1 MKKGKRIYICTLIFL
16 LSLFAMTA
24 CGKTEEEDDKD
35 DKSLYE
41 HGLDLADTIVE
52 AAEVEEY
59 WEAMGMRTEEF
70 LEQVEN
76 ITSGKYK
83 EPQKVYALTIS
94 HEGLSNMLEDMDL
107 DVDELSEELQQLIG
121 NRMFGSLANQVNAR
135 EGTNALVVS
144 SVLNASKTF
153 VCDKLESN
161 CMYIYLYKKG
171 TPISVTFIKGED
183 GSVSA
188 TATFLMAENLAED
201 FEEAIEDIELF
212 DELGIEIE
220 EVDVE

>member
-1 MKKGKRIYICTLIFL
+1 MKKAKKIYICALIL
-16 LSLFAMTA
+16 MLSVFAMTA
-24 CGKTEEEDDKD
+24 CGKKD

-76 ITSGKYK
+76 ITGGKYK

-171 TPISVTFIKGED
+171 TPIAVTFIKGED

-188 TATFLMAENLAED
+188 SATFLMAESLGED
-201 FEEAIEDIELF
+201 LEEALEDIEIF

-220 EVDVE
+220 EVDME

>member
-1 MKKGKRIYICTLIFL
+1 MKKAKKIYICALIL
-16 LSLFAMTA
+16 LMSLFAMTA
-24 CGKTEEEDDKD
+24 CGKKD

-59 WEAMGMRTEEF
+59 WEAMGIRSENF
-70 LEQVEN
+70 LEQIEN

-83 EPQKVYALTIS
+83 EPKKVYALTVS
-94 HEGLSNMLEDMDL
+94 HDGLSNMLEEMDL
-107 DVDELSEELQQLIG
+107 DVDELSEDLQNLIG
-121 NRMFGSLANQVNAR
+121 NRMFGSLANQVNAQSGS
-135 EGTNALVVS
+135 ESLVVS
-144 SVLNASKTF
+144 SVLNATKTF

-188 TATFLMAENLAED
+188 TATFLMAESLGED
-201 FEEAIEDIELF
+201 LEEALEDIDIF

-220 EVDVE
+220 EVDME

>member
-1 MKKGKRIYICTLIFL
+1 MKKAKKIYICALIL
-16 LSLFAMTA
+16 LMSIFAMTA
-24 CGKTEEEDDKD
+24 CGKKD

-59 WEAMGMRTEEF
+59 WEAMGMRTDEF

-76 ITSGKYK
+76 ITGGKYK

-144 SVLNASKTF
+144 SVLNATKTF

-171 TPISVTFIKGED
+171 TPIAVTFIKGED

-188 TATFLMAENLAED
+188 TATFLMAESLGED
-201 FEEAIEDIELF
+201 LEEALEDIEIF

-220 EVDVE
+220 EVDME

>member
-1 MKKGKRIYICTLIFL
+1 MKKAKKIYICALIL
-16 LSLFAMTA
+16 LMSLFAMTA
-24 CGKTEEEDDKD
+24 CGKKD

-59 WEAMGMRTEEF
+59 WEAMGIRGENF
-70 LEQVEN
+70 LEQIEN

-83 EPQKVYALTIS
+83 EPKKVYALTVS
-94 HEGLSNMLEDMDL
+94 HDGLSNMLEEMDL
-107 DVDELSEELQQLIG
+107 DVDELSEDLQNLIG
-121 NRMFGSLANQVNAR
+121 NRMFGSLANQVNAQSGS
-135 EGTNALVVS
+135 ESLVVS
-144 SVLNASKTF
+144 SVLNATKTF

-188 TATFLMAENLAED
+188 TATFLMAESLGED
-201 FEEAIEDIELF
+201 LEEALEDIDIF

-220 EVDVE
+220 EVDME

>member
-1 MKKGKRIYICTLIFL
+1 MKKAKKVYICALIL
-16 LSLFAMTA
+16 LMSLFAMTA
-24 CGKTEEEDDKD
+24 CGKKD

-59 WEAMGMRTEEF
+59 WEAMGIRSENF
-70 LEQVEN
+70 LEQIEN

-83 EPQKVYALTIS
+83 EPKKVYALTVS
-94 HEGLSNMLEDMDL
+94 HDGLSNMLEEMDL
-107 DVDELSEELQQLIG
+107 DVDELSEDLQNLIG
-121 NRMFGSLANQVNAR
+121 NRMFGSLANQVNAQSGS
-135 EGTNALVVS
+135 ESLVVS
-144 SVLNASKTF
+144 SVLNATKTF

-188 TATFLMAENLAED
+188 TATFLMAESLGED
-201 FEEAIEDIELF
+201 LEEALEDIDIF

-220 EVDVE
+220 EVDME

>member
-1 MKKGKRIYICTLIFL
+1 MKKRLYTCALIL
-16 LSLFAMTA
+16 LMSLFAMTA
-24 CGKTEEEDDKD
+24 CGKKD

-59 WEAMGMRTEEF
+59 WEAMGIRGENF
-70 LEQVEN
+70 LEQIEN

-83 EPQKVYALTIS
+83 EPKKVYALTVS
-94 HEGLSNMLEDMDL
+94 HDGLSNMLEEMDL
-107 DVDELSEELQQLIG
+107 DVDELSEDLQNLIG
-121 NRMFGSLANQVNAR
+121 NRMFGSLANQVNAQSGS
-135 EGTNALVVS
+135 ESLVVS
-144 SVLNASKTF
+144 SVLNATKTF

-188 TATFLMAENLAED
+188 TATFLMAESLGED
-201 FEEAIEDIELF
+201 LEEALEDIDIF

-220 EVDVE
+220 EVDME

>member
-1 MKKGKRIYICTLIFL
+1 MLG
-16 LSLFAMTA
+16 MTA
-24 CGKTEEEDDKD
+24 CGKKE

-59 WEAMGMRTEEF
+59 WEAMGIRSENF
-70 LEQVEN
+70 LAQMEN
-76 ITSGKYK
+76 IIEGKYK
-83 EPQKVYALTIS
+83 EPQKVYALTVS

-107 DVDELSEELQQLIG
+107 DVDDLSEDLQNLIG
-121 NRMFGSLANQVNAR
+121 NKMFGSLANQVNAR
-135 EGTNALVVS
+135 GGSDSLVVS
-144 SVLNASKTF
+144 SVLNATKTF

-188 TATFLMAENLAED
+188 TATFLMAESLGED
-201 FEEAIEDIELF
+201 LEEALEDIEVF
-212 DELGIEIE
+212 EELGIEIE
-220 EVDVE
+220 EVDME

>member
-1 MKKGKRIYICTLIFL
+1 MKKAKKIYICALIL
-16 LSLFAMTA
+16 LMSLFAMTA
-24 CGKTEEEDDKD
+24 CGKKD

-59 WEAMGMRTEEF
+59 WEAMGIRGENF
-70 LEQVEN
+70 LEQIEN

-83 EPQKVYALTIS
+83 EPKKVYALTVS
-94 HEGLSNMLEDMDL
+94 HDGLSNMLEEMDL
-107 DVDELSEELQQLIG
+107 DVDELSEDLQNLIG
-121 NRMFGSLANQVNAR
+121 NRMFGSLANQVNAQSGS
-135 EGTNALVVS
+135 ESLVVS
-144 SVLNASKTF
+144 SVLNATKTF

-188 TATFLMAENLAED
+188 TATFLMAESLGED
-201 FEEAIEDIELF
+201 LEEALEDIEIF

-220 EVDVE
+220 EVDME

>member
-1 MKKGKRIYICTLIFL
+1 MKKAKKIYICALIL
-16 LSLFAMTA
+16 MLSVFAMTA
-24 CGKTEEEDDKD
+24 CGKKD

-76 ITSGKYK
+76 ITGGKYK

-171 TPISVTFIKGED
+171 TPIAVTFIKGED

-188 TATFLMAENLAED
+188 SATFLMAESLGED
-201 FEEAIEDIELF
+201 LEEALEDIDIF

-220 EVDVE
+220 EVDME

>member
-1 MKKGKRIYICTLIFL
+1 MKKAKRIYICALIL
-16 LSLFAMTA
+16 LMSLFAMTA
-24 CGKTEEEDDKD
+24 CGKKD

-41 HGLDLADTIVE
+41 HGLDLVDTIVE

-59 WEAMGMRTEEF
+59 WEAMGIRGENF
-70 LEQVEN
+70 LEQIEN

-83 EPQKVYALTIS
+83 EPKKVYALTIS
-94 HEGLSNMLEDMDL
+94 HDGLSNMLEEMDL
-107 DVDELSEELQQLIG
+107 DVDELSEDLQNLIG
-121 NRMFGSLANQVNAR
+121 NRMFASLANQVNAQGGS
-135 EGTNALVVS
+135 ETLVVS
-144 SVLNASKTF
+144 SVLNATKTF

-171 TPISVTFIKGED
+171 TPVSVTFIKGED

-188 TATFLMAENLAED
+188 SATFLMAESLGED
-201 FEEAIEDIELF
+201 LEEALEDIEIF

-220 EVDVE
+220 EVDME

>member
-1 MKKGKRIYICTLIFL
+1 MKKAKKIYICALIL
-16 LSLFAMTA
+16 MLSVFAMTA
-24 CGKTEEEDDKD
+24 CGKKD

-76 ITSGKYK
+76 ITGGKYK

-171 TPISVTFIKGED
+171 TPIAVTFIKGED

-188 TATFLMAENLAED
+188 TATFLMAESLGED
-201 FEEAIEDIELF
+201 LEEALEDIEIF

-220 EVDVE
+220 EVDME

>member
-1 MKKGKRIYICTLIFL
+1 MKKAKKIYICALIL
-16 LSLFAMTA
+16 LMSIFAMTA
-24 CGKTEEEDDKD
+24 CGKKD

-59 WEAMGMRTEEF
+59 WEAMGIRGENF
-70 LEQVEN
+70 LEQIEN

-83 EPQKVYALTIS
+83 EPKKVYALTIS
-94 HEGLSNMLEDMDL
+94 HDGLSNMLEEMDL
-107 DVDELSEELQQLIG
+107 DVDELSEDLQNLIG
-121 NRMFGSLANQVNAR
+121 NRMFGSLANQVNAQSGS
-135 EGTNALVVS
+135 ESLVVS
-144 SVLNASKTF
+144 SVLNATKTF

-188 TATFLMAENLAED
+188 TATFLMAESLGED
-201 FEEAIEDIELF
+201 LEEALEDIEIF

-220 EVDVE
+220 EVDME

>member
-1 MKKGKRIYICTLIFL
+1 MKKRIYICTLTLI
-16 LSLFAMTA
+16 LSVFAMTA
-24 CGKTEEEDDKD
+24 CGKKD

-41 HGLDLADTIVE
+41 HGLDLVDTIVE

-59 WEAMGMRTEEF
+59 WEAMGIRGENF
-70 LEQVEN
+70 LEQIEN

-83 EPQKVYALTIS
+83 EPKKVYALTVS
-94 HEGLSNMLEDMDL
+94 HDGLSNMLEEMDL
-107 DVDELSEELQQLIG
+107 DVDELSEDLQNLIG
-121 NRMFGSLANQVNAR
+121 NRMFASLANQVNAQSGS
-135 EGTNALVVS
+135 ESLVVS
-144 SVLNASKTF
+144 SVLNATKTF

-188 TATFLMAENLAED
+188 SATFLMAEALGED
-201 FEEAIEDIELF
+201 LEEALEDIEFF
-212 DELGIEIE
+212 DELGIEIK

>member
-1 MKKGKRIYICTLIFL
+1 MKKTKRVYICALIFL

-24 CGKTEEEDDKD
+24 CGKKD

-52 AAEVEEY
+52 AAEVEAY
-59 WEAMGMRTEEF
+59 WEAMGIRGENF
-70 LEQVEN
+70 LEQIEN

-83 EPQKVYALTIS
+83 EPKKVYALTIS
-94 HEGLSNMLEDMDL
+94 HDGLSNMLEEMDL
-107 DVDELSEELQQLIG
+107 DVDELSEDLQNLIG
-121 NRMFGSLANQVNAR
+121 NRMFGSLANQVNAQA
-135 EGTNALVVS
+135 GSDTLVVS
-144 SVLNASKTF
+144 SVLNATKTF

-188 TATFLMAENLAED
+188 SATFLMAESLGED
-201 FEEAIEDIELF
+201 LEEALEDIELF

>member
-1 MKKGKRIYICTLIFL
+1 MKKGKRIYICTLIL
-16 LSLFAMTA
+16 MLSVFAMTA
-24 CGKTEEEDDKD
+24 CGKNDDKD

-188 TATFLMAENLAED
+188 TATFLMAESLGED
-201 FEEAIEDIELF
+201 LEEALEDIDIF

>member
-1 MKKGKRIYICTLIFL
+1 MKKAKKIYICALIL
-16 LSLFAMTA
+16 LMSIFAMTA
-24 CGKTEEEDDKD
+24 CGKKD

-59 WEAMGMRTEEF
+59 WEAMGIRGENF
-70 LEQVEN
+70 LEQIEN

-83 EPQKVYALTIS
+83 EPKKVYALTVS
-94 HEGLSNMLEDMDL
+94 HDGLSNMLEEMDL
-107 DVDELSEELQQLIG
+107 DVDELSEDLQNLIG
-121 NRMFGSLANQVNAR
+121 NRMFGSLANQVNAQSGS
-135 EGTNALVVS
+135 ESLVVS
-144 SVLNASKTF
+144 SVLNATKTF

-188 TATFLMAENLAED
+188 TATFLMAESLGED
-201 FEEAIEDIELF
+201 LEEALEDIEIF

-220 EVDVE
+220 EVDME

>member
-1 MKKGKRIYICTLIFL
+1 MKKAKKIYICALIL
-16 LSLFAMTA
+16 LMSIFAMTA
-24 CGKTEEEDDKD
+24 CGKKD

-41 HGLDLADTIVE
+41 HGLDLVDTIVE

-59 WEAMGMRTEEF
+59 WEAMGIRGENF
-70 LEQVEN
+70 LEQIEN

-83 EPQKVYALTIS
+83 EPKKVYALTIS
-94 HEGLSNMLEDMDL
+94 HDGLSNMLEEMDL
-107 DVDELSEELQQLIG
+107 DVDELSEDLQNLIG
-121 NRMFGSLANQVNAR
+121 NRMFGSLANQVNAQSGS
-135 EGTNALVVS
+135 ESLVVS
-144 SVLNASKTF
+144 SVLNATKTF

-171 TPISVTFIKGED
+171 TPIAVTFIKGED

-188 TATFLMAENLAED
+188 SATFLMAESLGED
-201 FEEAIEDIELF
+201 LEEALEDIDIF

-220 EVDVE
+220 EVDME

>member
-1 MKKGKRIYICTLIFL
+1 MKKAKKIYICALIL
-16 LSLFAMTA
+16 MLSVFAMTA
-24 CGKTEEEDDKD
+24 CGKKD

-76 ITSGKYK
+76 ITGGKYK

-171 TPISVTFIKGED
+171 TPIAVTFIKGED

-188 TATFLMAENLAED
+188 TATILMAESLGED
-201 FEEAIEDIELF
+201 LEEALEDIEIF

-220 EVDVE
+220 EVDME

>member
-1 MKKGKRIYICTLIFL
+1 MKKAKKIYICALIL
-16 LSLFAMTA
+16 LMSIFAVTA
-24 CGKTEEEDDKD
+24 CGKKD

-59 WEAMGMRTEEF
+59 WEAMGIRGENF
-70 LEQVEN
+70 LEQIEN

-83 EPQKVYALTIS
+83 EPKKVYALTIS
-94 HEGLSNMLEDMDL
+94 HDGLSNMLEEMDL
-107 DVDELSEELQQLIG
+107 DVDELSEDLQNLIG
-121 NRMFGSLANQVNAR
+121 NRMFGSLANQVNAQSGS
-135 EGTNALVVS
+135 ESLVVS
-144 SVLNASKTF
+144 SVLNATKTF

-171 TPISVTFIKGED
+171 TPIAVTFIKGED

-188 TATFLMAENLAED
+188 TATFLMAESLGED
-201 FEEAIEDIELF
+201 LEEALEDIEIF

-220 EVDVE
+220 EVDME

>member
-1 MKKGKRIYICTLIFL
+1 MKKAKKIYICALIL
-16 LSLFAMTA
+16 LTSLFAMTA
-24 CGKTEEEDDKD
+24 CGKKD

-59 WEAMGMRTEEF
+59 WEAMGIRGENF
-70 LEQVEN
+70 LEQIEN

-83 EPQKVYALTIS
+83 EPKKVYALTIS
-94 HEGLSNMLEDMDL
+94 HDGLSNMLEEMDL
-107 DVDELSEELQQLIG
+107 DVDELSEDLQNLIG
-121 NRMFGSLANQVNAR
+121 NRMFGSLANQVNAQSGS
-135 EGTNALVVS
+135 ESLVVS
-144 SVLNASKTF
+144 SVLNATKTF

-188 TATFLMAENLAED
+188 TATFLMAESLGED
-201 FEEAIEDIELF
+201 LEEALEDIEIF

-220 EVDVE
+220 EVDME